1 MPAGEVPAVMQVTCQ
16 SSGEN
21 CAGVG
26 GGGDFI
32 GDLSIVEREIILA
45 RSLLVPGL
53 KTGK

>member
-26 GGGDFI
+26 GVDFI
-32 GDLSIVEREIILA
+32 GDLSIVERDIILA